1 MNIYIPVEIKVRE
14 FEGRLLLALAAAER
28 GHEVLLGQ
36 KQDVELLLQQDL
48 VKPGILHH
56 KSILPCQLEWL
67 QSIKDYGHFM
77 SVYLKG
83 TVA

>member
-14 FEGRLLLALAAAER
+14 LEGRLLLALAAAER

-36 KQDVELLLQQDL
+36 KQDVEFLLEQNL

-56 KSILPCQLEWL
+56 KSILPYQLEQL
-67 QSIKDYGHFM
+67 QSIKDYGH
-77 SVYLKG
+77 KI
-83 TVA
+83 TVQD